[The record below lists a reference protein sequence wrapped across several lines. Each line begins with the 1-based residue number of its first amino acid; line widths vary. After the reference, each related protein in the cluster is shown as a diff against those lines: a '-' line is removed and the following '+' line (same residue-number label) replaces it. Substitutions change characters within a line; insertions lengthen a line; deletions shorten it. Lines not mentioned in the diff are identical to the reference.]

1 MIKIRRNDV
10 ERECAVCGRTLL
22 LGERLVSYRR
32 PQGDDAP
39 VCELCLDEAD
49 SRGWIREGAPV
60 VPLQLWAA
68 RSAACAASWRPAA
81 ASGAR
86 PSREA
91 TSLPETR
98 ARRSPP
104 SIELFNES
112 VHPRTVSGI
121 TRTLGEPRVSIVL
134 RSPREVVV
142 TVAWDLSWYQFRV
155 DMLGAQ
161 PVTLQHRGE
170 ELDEIDTRFRDW
182 NAHAE
187 ADGRLALAV
196 ADHRSN
202 ESMRGKLPTARGR
215 RRSRTTRRSSG
226 APARRR
232 RRSASPPLRRSTI
245 TSTPGLSR

>member
-60 VPLQLWAA
+60 VPLQLGTAPQRGLRGFLGPRKRAPA
-68 RSAACAASWRPAA
+68 RA
-81 ASGAR
+81 
-86 PSREA
+86 SRET
-91 TSLPETR
+91 TSLPE
-98 ARRSPP
+98 SPREAVAT

-134 RSPREVVV
+134 RSPRDVVV

-187 ADGRLALAV
+187 ADGRLALA
-196 ADHRSN
+196 
-202 ESMRGKLPTARGR
+202 G
-215 RRSRTTRRSSG
+215 
-226 APARRR
+226 
-232 RRSASPPLRRSTI
+232 
-245 TSTPGLSR
+245 